1 MTCGSL
7 RMNCANSVIRP
18 SSKIL
23 LQPAKYIKKVNFCSL
38 WSLVC
43 DSDHSLTI
51 VFKWM
56 SCLRLL
62 TKQLIMLTIEFGNS
76 AVESRVCTHRQS
88 LSFNGALKATFSQI
102 IKLYYFNICRPC
114 TSVLQSAKIGNSISF
129 SRVINFILCT
139 WCTKD
144 VLQHMLVWQSRA
156 IPN

>member
-102 IKLYYFNICRPC
+102 IKQFYFNICRPYIWFTEC
-114 TSVLQSAKIGNSISF
+114 KNQIL
-129 SRVINFILCT
+129 NFIQWSCFILGT